1 MFSIVTATHKI
12 KALTKRI
19 RAVSGGTGAS
29 KTISILIYLI
39 SLAQLDEKPTLTS
52 VVSESFPHLKRG
64 AMKDFLDIM
73 QTHNYFQDKRW
84 NKSDFTYTF
93 DTGSKIEFFSADQ
106 PGKVRG
112 PRRDRLFLNEANN
125 IPYETFDQLEIR
137 TNEFIF
143 MDWNPVAE
151 FWFYDEVKHRDDV
164 DFITLNYKHN
174 EALPETI
181 VKTIESRM
189 GNKNWWQVY
198 GLGLLGEPEGR
209 IYSNWQTIDEIP
221 HEARLVRYGLNFGY
235 SLHPAAVVAVY
246 TYNQGLIIDEVLYGL
261 GYSNRQIADV
271 FKNIQPGLICA
282 DSAEPK
288 SIDELKQ
295 YGLNIIGVQ
304 KGKDSVRHGI
314 HYVQDQKVSITKS
327 SINIIKEYRNY
338 MWLKDKNGRNTFV
351 PEEPFHYGMDAVRY
365 GIVGAKPS
373 NLFDDIASRQKMIAL
388 RTKKNLTQTSR

>member
-12 KALTKRI
+12 KALDKRI
-19 RAVSGGTGAS
+19 RAVAGGTGAS

-39 SLAQLDEKPTLTS
+39 SLAQTDEKPTLTS

-64 AMKDFLDIM
+64 SMKDFLDIM
-73 QTHNYFQDKRW
+73 QQHEYFDDKRW

-93 DTGSKIEFFSADQ
+93 ESGSKIEFFSADQ

-137 TNEFIF
+137 TKEFIF
-143 MDWNPVAE
+143 LDWNPVAE
-151 FWFYDEVKHRDDV
+151 FWFYEEVQQRKDV
-164 DFITLNYKHN
+164 DFITLYYKDN
-174 EALPETI
+174 EALPDTI
-181 VKTIESRM
+181 VKTIESRI
-189 GNKNWWQVY
+189 GNKNWWRVY
-198 GLGLLGEPEGR
+198 GLGLLGEQEGR
-209 IYSNWQTIDEIP
+209 IYTNWQIIDEIP

-235 SLHPAAVVAVY
+235 SLHPAAIVAVY
-246 TYNQGLIIDEVLYGL
+246 THNQGLILDEVLYGL

-271 FKNIQPGLICA
+271 LKQVQPGLICA

-295 YGLNIIGVQ
+295 YGLNVIGVQ

-314 HYVQDQKVSITKS
+314 HYVQDQRVSIIKS

-338 MWLKDKNGRNTFV
+338 MWLKDKNGKNTFV
-351 PEEPFHYGMDAVRY
+351 PEEPFHYGMDSVRY

-373 NLFDDIASRQKMIAL
+373 NLFDDIATKQKMLAL
-388 RTKKNLTQTSR
+388 RTRRNLTQTSR